1 MSNTS
6 FEKFWY
12 TKDNQ
17 LHNLSEVQKE
27 YKGNNGDIS
36 KYRDK
41 MYCPECKSAKLSF
54 THKTSSR
61 REFLSKIPS
70 SDHTNSCSF
79 NHNPVTKS
87 EIKKVTETLSDAQIQ
102 DRLEAALN
110 QLLPKKSNESSVI
123 LADVKTNP
131 FIIEVQ
137 NENDKIIRKSIPRK
151 SINAWF
157 DKSEENKI
165 YIFYGR
171 VKFKYEKIEIE
182 NNVYCKL
189 IIKTDNGKNW
199 IKKTSI
205 NVKKVYNIDEMTIYD
220 IAILGYIKFYK
231 GYPQINI
238 EKSTSIMFRE
248 SKVKK

>member
-27 YKGNNGDIS
+27 YEVNDGDIS

-41 MYCPECKSAKLSF
+41 MYCPECKRAKLSF

-70 SDHTNSCSF
+70 FDHTNSCSF
-79 NHNPVTKS
+79 NHTPVTKN

-110 QLLPKKSNESSVI
+110 QLLPKKANESTEI
-123 LADVKTNP
+123 LDDVKTNP
-131 FIIEVQ
+131 FIIDVL

-151 SINAWF
+151 SINARF

-171 VKFKYEKIEIE
+171 VKFKEI
-182 NNVYCKL
+182 NSYIL
-189 IIKTDNGKNW
+189 IAET
-199 IKKTSI
+199 I
-205 NVKKVYNIDEMTIYD
+205 NIYD
-220 IAILGYIKFYK
+220 VIKETIIYGERTINNIKADINYDVAILGHIKFYK
-231 GYPQINI
+231 GRPQIRL

-248 SKVKK
+248 SKIKK

>member
-27 YKGNNGDIS
+27 YKENNGDIS

-54 THKTSSR
+54 THRTSSR

-79 NHNPVTKS
+79 NHNPVTKNK
-87 EIKKVTETLSDAQIQ
+87 IKKATETLSDAQIQ

-110 QLLPKKSNESSVI
+110 QLLPKKANESSV
-123 LADVKTNP
+123 LLDDVKTNP

-151 SINAWF
+151 SINACF
-157 DKSEENKI
+157 DKSEENKT
-165 YIFYGR
+165 YIFY
-171 VKFKYEKIEIE
+171 
-182 NNVYCKL
+182 
-189 IIKTDNGKNW
+189 
-199 IKKTSI
+199 
-205 NVKKVYNIDEMTIYD
+205 
-220 IAILGYIKFYK
+220 
-231 GYPQINI
+231 
-238 EKSTSIMFRE
+238 TSIMFRE
-248 SKVKK
+248 SKIKK

>member
-6 FEKFWY
+6 FEEFWY
-12 TKDNQ
+12 IKDNK
-17 LHNLSEVQKE
+17 LHNLSEVQEE
-27 YKGNNGDIS
+27 YKENNGDIS
-36 KYRDK
+36 KYLDK
-41 MYCPECKSAKLSF
+41 MYCPECKRAKLSF

-70 SDHTNSCSF
+70 SAHTNSCSF

-110 QLLPKKSNESSVI
+110 QLLPKKANECSVI
-123 LADVKTNP
+123 LDNVKTNP

-137 NENDKIIRKSIPRK
+137 NEKDKKIIRKSIPRK
-151 SINAWF
+151 SINALF

-171 VKFKYEKIEIE
+171 VKFKEINSYMLIAETINIYNVIKETIIYGERKIS
-182 NNVYCKL
+182 N
-189 IIKTDNGKNW
+189 IKAD
-199 IKKTSI
+199 I
-205 NVKKVYNIDEMTIYD
+205 NYD
-220 IAILGYIKFYK
+220 VAILGHIKFYK
-231 GYPQINI
+231 GDPQISL
-238 EKSTSIMFRE
+238 EKSTSMMFRE
-248 SKVKK
+248 SKIKK